1 MHMWGIGEEACE
13 GDDGYKELP
22 NVYIRMYI
30 CMHIYINEYI
40 YINIHIHI
48 YIYMYIHLEELCITM
63 YMYKNI

>member
-1 MHMWGIGEEACE
+1 MYTAVGNVSICTRDEAVGNVSICTRPLGMSLYE

-40 YINIHIHI
+40 YINIHVS
-48 YIYMYIHLEELCITM
+48 
-63 YMYKNI
+63 